1 MSLGNVDQLMSTL
14 RDTIVGTVRRDG
26 PDLSARQFSI
36 FLICYLED
44 GPHTVRGLAQQLE
57 ISKPAISRSLDRL
70 AELSLTKRGPDPRDR
85 RSVLVRRT
93 RPGALFL
100 ADLRRLLAAG
110 QKARM
115 PAIQAVETTTIHSIA
130 I

>member
-1 MSLGNVDQLMSTL
+1 
-14 RDTIVGTVRRDG
+14 
-26 PDLSARQFSI
+26 
-36 FLICYLED
+36 
-44 GPHTVRGLAQQLE
+44 
-57 ISKPAISRSLDRL
+57 
-70 AELSLTKRGPDPRDR
+70 
-85 RSVLVRRT
+85 VLVRRT